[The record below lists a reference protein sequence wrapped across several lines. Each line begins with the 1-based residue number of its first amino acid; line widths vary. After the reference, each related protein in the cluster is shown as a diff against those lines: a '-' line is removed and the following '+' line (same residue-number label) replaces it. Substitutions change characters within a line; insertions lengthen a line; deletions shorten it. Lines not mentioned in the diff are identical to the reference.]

1 MAKGISLFSLKLK
14 LITGYLL
21 LVMLFGVVLTLL
33 VYERRKVEQT
43 TRRTE
48 KLVEQRAETE
58 RILLD
63 LLDLAFQGEQS
74 VAWETSDMDA
84 YRIKSDSVGIA
95 LDNLRLHLG
104 DSVQSRRVERI
115 SRLIDQ
121 KEEHLFAVM
130 EDIRALRE
138 HNRLVQERIPSIIR
152 QTTRQSAI
160 LSTQLQENIE
170 EERRKTGG
178 VKGVFRNKKRARAE
192 TDRKNDT
199 LLRHVQNSQTGSLR
213 ALADEVARNH
223 AENTTRLVA
232 HVDSLT
238 RRNAILNRQ
247 LGRLV
252 SEFGDADRRIREE
265 ALAHEMFGHKR
276 AFQTVSLLSIV
287 ALLCAVLFYILL
299 HRDIRARQHTR
310 LRLEKSYRRNAE
322 LLAVRKK
329 MMMTVSH
336 DLRLPLSAI
345 CGYAD
350 LLPDAR
356 RKESRLRYCA
366 AIKESSERMLTL
378 LNTLLDY
385 YRLDAG
391 KEQPDAAP
399 FRVRRL
405 TDTLAAEYAQQAAAK
420 GLEFHVAY
428 EGDDVVAL
436 GDRNRILQI
445 IGNLLSNAVKFT
457 ARGSISLHVAYHP
470 DELTVEV
477 ADTGA
482 GLTDEQQRRIFR
494 PFERLD
500 KADMLEGFGLGL
512 SIALA
517 LVELLHGKIRIRSVP
532 AEGSS
537 FVVTLPLPLYTE
549 EKARQPDNEVLN
561 IVPPPDLRVAIVDN
575 DPVLLAMTVE
585 MLSRHEV
592 YADGCRNARELL
604 ERIRTVDYDLVV
616 TDIVMSDVTGFELL
630 ELLRTSNIADA
641 QDVPVL
647 AMTARA
653 ECDAEEFTKA
663 GFAGCIHKPFSRDE
677 LFAAVRSCID
687 TRRQQGDISPD
698 FSVLLNGER
707 NDAEMLCLLA
717 QETETNM
724 TAFSKALH
732 NNNKPTLVALTHH
745 LLSLWELLRI
755 ETPLKAFRQLL
766 SDEETTEE
774 AIRAAGERVLAAGKR
789 LAEQA
794 ADRAKEVRV

>member
-1 MAKGISLFSLKLK
+1 
-14 LITGYLL
+14 
-21 LVMLFGVVLTLL
+21 
-33 VYERRKVEQT
+33 
-43 TRRTE
+43 
-48 KLVEQRAETE
+48 
-58 RILLD
+58 
-63 LLDLAFQGEQS
+63 
-74 VAWETSDMDA
+74 
-84 YRIKSDSVGIA
+84 
-95 LDNLRLHLG
+95 
-104 DSVQSRRVERI
+104 
-115 SRLIDQ
+115 
-121 KEEHLFAVM
+121 
-130 EDIRALRE
+130 
-138 HNRLVQERIPSIIR
+138 
-152 QTTRQSAI
+152 
-160 LSTQLQENIE
+160 
-170 EERRKTGG
+170 
-178 VKGVFRNKKRARAE
+178 
-192 TDRKNDT
+192 
-199 LLRHVQNSQTGSLR
+199 
-213 ALADEVARNH
+213 
-223 AENTTRLVA
+223 
-232 HVDSLT
+232 
-238 RRNAILNRQ
+238 
-247 LGRLV
+247 
-252 SEFGDADRRIREE
+252 
-265 ALAHEMFGHKR
+265 
-276 AFQTVSLLSIV
+276 
-287 ALLCAVLFYILL
+287 
-299 HRDIRARQHTR
+299 
-310 LRLEKSYRRNAE
+310 
-322 LLAVRKK
+322 
-329 MMMTVSH
+329 MMTVSH

-356 RKESRLRYCA
+356 RKEFRLRYCA

-391 KEQPDAAP
+391 KEQPDVTP
-399 FRVRRL
+399 FRVKRL

-420 GLEFHVAY
+420 GLEFHAAY
-428 EGDDVVAL
+428 EGDDVVTL

-457 ARGSISLHVAYHP
+457 VRGSISLHVAYRP
-470 DELTVEV
+470 EELTVEV

-500 KADMLEGFGLGL
+500 QADMPEGFGLGL

-517 LVELLHGKIRIRSVP
+517 LVELLHGKIRVRSVP

-537 FVVTLPLPLYTE
+537 FSVTLPLPLYTE
-549 EKARQPDNEVLN
+549 EKTQQPDNEVPDIIL
-561 IVPPPDLRVAIVDN
+561 PPDLRVAIVDN

-653 ECDAEEFTKA
+653 ECDTEEFTKA

-677 LFAAVRSCID
+677 LFAAVGSCID

-774 AIRAAGERVLAAGKR
+774 AIRAAGERILAAGKR

>member
-1 MAKGISLFSLKLK
+1 MSTFLRSFKLK
-14 LITGYLL
+14 LITGYIL
-21 LVMLFGVVLTLL
+21 LVMLFGVVLVLL
-33 VYERRKVEQT
+33 VYERRKAEQT

-63 LLDLAFQGEQS
+63 LLELAFQGEQS
-74 VAWETSDMDA
+74 VGWEPSDIDA
-84 YRIKSDSVGIA
+84 YRIKSDSLGIA
-95 LDNLRLHLG
+95 LNNLRLHLG

-115 SRLIDQ
+115 SRLLDQ
-121 KEEHLFAVM
+121 KEEHLLAVM
-130 EDIRALRE
+130 EDIRVLRE
-138 HNRLVQERIPSIIR
+138 HNRLVQERIPSVIR
-152 QTTRQSAI
+152 QTTQQSAI
-160 LSTQLQENIE
+160 LSAQLQENIE

-178 VKGVFRNKKRARAE
+178 IKGVFRNKKRAREE

-199 LLRHVQNSQTGSLR
+199 LLRHVQSHQAGSLR
-213 ALADEVARNH
+213 ALADEVASYH
-223 AENTTRLVA
+223 AENTIRLVA

-252 SEFGDADRRIREE
+252 AEFGDADFRIREE
-265 ALAHEMFGHKR
+265 ALAHELFGHRR
-276 AFQTVSLLSIV
+276 AFQTVSMLSIV

-310 LRLEKSYRRNAE
+310 LRLEKSHRRNAE

-391 KEQPDAAP
+391 KEQPDTAP
-399 FRVRRL
+399 FRVKRL

-420 GLEFHVAY
+420 GLEFHAAY
-428 EGDDVVAL
+428 AGDDIVTL
-436 GDRNRILQI
+436 GDRSRILRI
-445 IGNLLSNAVKFT
+445 IGNLLSNALKFT
-457 ARGSISLHVAYHP
+457 AHGSISLYVAYRP

-482 GLTDEQQRRIFR
+482 GLTDEQQRRIFQ

-500 KADMLEGFGLGL
+500 KADMPEGFGLGL
-512 SIALA
+512 SIVLA
-517 LVELLHGKIRIRSVP
+517 LVELLRGKIRVHSVP
-532 AEGSS
+532 SEGSS
-537 FVVTLPLPLYTE
+537 FVVTLPLPLYAE
-549 EKARQPDNEVLN
+549 GKVQQSDNESSSIML
-561 IVPPPDLRVAIVDN
+561 PPDLRVAVVDN

-585 MLSRHEV
+585 MFSRHTV

-604 ERIRTVDYDLVV
+604 ERIRTVDYDLIV
-616 TDIVMSDVTGFELL
+616 TDIVMTDVTGFGLL
-630 ELLRTSNIADA
+630 ELLRTSNLAETRE
-641 QDVPVL
+641 VPVL

-677 LFAAVRSCID
+677 LFAAVRSCIG
-687 TRRQQGDISPD
+687 TRRQQGDICPD

-707 NDAEMLCLLA
+707 NDAEMLCLLV

-732 NNNKPTLVALTHH
+732 NNNKQTLIALTHH

-774 AIRAAGERVLAAGKR
+774 TIRAAGERVLAAGKQ

>member
-1 MAKGISLFSLKLK
+1 MSTSSLRSLKLK
-14 LITGYLL
+14 LLTGYLL

-48 KLVEQRAETE
+48 ELVEQRAETE

-74 VAWETSDMDA
+74 VGWETSDMEA
-84 YRIKSDSVGIA
+84 YRSKSDSVGIA

-104 DSVQSRRVERI
+104 DSVQSGRVERI
-115 SRLIDQ
+115 SCLLDQ

-130 EDIRALRE
+130 KDIRALRE
-138 HNRLVQERIPSIIR
+138 HNRLVQERIPSVIR
-152 QTTRQSAI
+152 QTARQSAV

-178 VKGVFRNKKRARAE
+178 VKGVFRNKKRAREE

-223 AENTTRLVA
+223 EENTTRLVA

-265 ALAHEMFGHKR
+265 ALAQELFGHKR

-299 HRDIRARQHTR
+299 HRDIRARQHPR

-356 RKESRLRYCA
+356 RKEFRLRYCA

-391 KEQPDAAP
+391 KEQPDVTP
-399 FRVRRL
+399 FRVKRL

-420 GLEFHVAY
+420 GLEFHAAY
-428 EGDDVVAL
+428 EGDDVVTL

-457 ARGSISLHVAYHP
+457 VRGSISLHVAYRP
-470 DELTVEV
+470 EELTVEV

-500 KADMLEGFGLGL
+500 QADMPEGFGLGL

-517 LVELLHGKIRIRSVP
+517 LVELLHGKIRVRSVP

-537 FVVTLPLPLYTE
+537 FSVTLPLPLYTE
-549 EKARQPDNEVLN
+549 EKTQQPDNEVPDIIL
-561 IVPPPDLRVAIVDN
+561 PPDLRVAIVDN

-653 ECDAEEFTKA
+653 ECDTEEFTKA

-677 LFAAVRSCID
+677 LFAAVGSCID

-774 AIRAAGERVLAAGKR
+774 AIRAAGERILAAGKR

>member
-1 MAKGISLFSLKLK
+1 MSTSSLRSLKLK
-14 LITGYLL
+14 LLTGYLL

-48 KLVEQRAETE
+48 ELVEQRAETE

-74 VAWETSDMDA
+74 VGWETSDMEA
-84 YRIKSDSVGIA
+84 YRSKSDSVGIA

-104 DSVQSRRVERI
+104 DSVQSGRVERI
-115 SRLIDQ
+115 SCLLDQ

-130 EDIRALRE
+130 KDIRALRE
-138 HNRLVQERIPSIIR
+138 HNRLVQERIPSVIR
-152 QTTRQSAI
+152 QTARQSAV

-178 VKGVFRNKKRARAE
+178 VKGVFRNKKRAREE

-223 AENTTRLVA
+223 EENTTRLVA

-265 ALAHEMFGHKR
+265 ALAQELFGHKR

-356 RKESRLRYCA
+356 RKEFRLRYCA

-391 KEQPDAAP
+391 KEQPDVTP
-399 FRVRRL
+399 FRVKRL

-428 EGDDVVAL
+428 RPE
-436 GDRNRILQI
+436 
-445 IGNLLSNAVKFT
+445 
-457 ARGSISLHVAYHP
+457 
-470 DELTVEV
+470 ELTVEV

-500 KADMLEGFGLGL
+500 QADMPEGFGLGL

-517 LVELLHGKIRIRSVP
+517 LVELMHGKIRVRSVP

-537 FVVTLPLPLYTE
+537 FSVTLPLPLYTE
-549 EKARQPDNEVLN
+549 EKTQQPDNEVPDIIL
-561 IVPPPDLRVAIVDN
+561 PPDLRVAIVDN

-653 ECDAEEFTKA
+653 ECDTEEFTKA

-677 LFAAVRSCID
+677 LFAAVGSCID

-774 AIRAAGERVLAAGKR
+774 AIRAAGERILAAGKR

-794 ADRAKEVRV
+794 ADRAKEVR

>member
-1 MAKGISLFSLKLK
+1 MCRSVFLPLSVRPHGKVPFFQHNYKKIS
-14 LITGYLL
+14 
-21 LVMLFGVVLTLL
+21 
-33 VYERRKVEQT
+33 
-43 TRRTE
+43 
-48 KLVEQRAETE
+48 
-58 RILLD
+58 
-63 LLDLAFQGEQS
+63 
-74 VAWETSDMDA
+74 
-84 YRIKSDSVGIA
+84 
-95 LDNLRLHLG
+95 
-104 DSVQSRRVERI
+104 
-115 SRLIDQ
+115 
-121 KEEHLFAVM
+121 
-130 EDIRALRE
+130 
-138 HNRLVQERIPSIIR
+138 
-152 QTTRQSAI
+152 
-160 LSTQLQENIE
+160 
-170 EERRKTGG
+170 
-178 VKGVFRNKKRARAE
+178 
-192 TDRKNDT
+192 
-199 LLRHVQNSQTGSLR
+199 
-213 ALADEVARNH
+213 
-223 AENTTRLVA
+223 
-232 HVDSLT
+232 
-238 RRNAILNRQ
+238 RRNAVKRAVSKECSVTKNGQ
-247 LGRLV
+247 GRRPTEKTTRFFGTFKTARPDR

-265 ALAHEMFGHKR
+265 ALAQELFGHKR

-356 RKESRLRYCA
+356 RKEFRLRYCA

-391 KEQPDAAP
+391 KEQPDVTP
-399 FRVRRL
+399 FRVKRL

-420 GLEFHVAY
+420 GLEFHAAY
-428 EGDDVVAL
+428 EGDDVVTL

-457 ARGSISLHVAYHP
+457 VRGSISLHVAYRP
-470 DELTVEV
+470 EELTVEV

-500 KADMLEGFGLGL
+500 QADMPEGFGLGL

-517 LVELLHGKIRIRSVP
+517 LVELLHGKIRVRSVP

-537 FVVTLPLPLYTE
+537 FSVTLPLPLYTE
-549 EKARQPDNEVLN
+549 EKTQQPDNEVPDIIL
-561 IVPPPDLRVAIVDN
+561 PPDLRVAIVDN

-653 ECDAEEFTKA
+653 ECDTEEFTKA

-677 LFAAVRSCID
+677 LFAAVGSCID

-774 AIRAAGERVLAAGKR
+774 AIRAAGERILAAGKR

>member
-1 MAKGISLFSLKLK
+1 MPTSLYSIKFK
-14 LITGYLL
+14 LITGYTLL
-21 LVMLFGVVLTLL
+21 IMLFGVVLTLL
-33 VYERRKVEQT
+33 VHERREAKQT
-43 TRRTE
+43 ARRTE
-48 KLVEQRAETE
+48 ELVEQRAETE

-74 VAWETSDMDA
+74 VAWETSDMEA
-84 YRIKSDSVGIA
+84 YRSKSNSVGIA

-115 SRLIDQ
+115 SRLLDQ

-130 EDIRALRE
+130 EDIQALRK
-138 HNRLVQERIPSIIR
+138 HNRLVQERIPSVIR
-152 QTTRQSAI
+152 QTTQQSAI
-160 LSTQLQENIE
+160 LSTQLQENME

-178 VKGVFRNKKRARAE
+178 VKGVFRNKKRAREE

-199 LLRHVQNSQTGSLR
+199 LLRHVQSRQTGSLR
-213 ALADEVARNH
+213 ALADEVARNY

-265 ALAHEMFGHKR
+265 TLAHELFGHKR

-310 LRLEKSYRRNAE
+310 IRLEKSYRRNAE

-378 LNTLLDY
+378 LNTLLNY

-391 KEQPDAAP
+391 KEQPDTAP
-399 FRVRRL
+399 FRVKRL
-405 TDTLAAEYAQQAAAK
+405 TDTLAAEYAQQATAK
-420 GLEFHVAY
+420 GLEFHAAY
-428 EGDDVVAL
+428 TGDDVVTL

-457 ARGSISLHVAYHP
+457 AHGSISLYVAYRP

-477 ADTGA
+477 TDTGM
-482 GLTDEQQRRIFR
+482 GLTEEQQRLIFQ

-500 KADMLEGFGLGL
+500 KADMPEGFGLGL

-517 LVELLHGKIRIRSVP
+517 LVELLHGKIRVRSVP
-532 AEGSS
+532 AAGSS
-537 FVVTLPLPLYTE
+537 FVVTLLLPLYTE
-549 EKARQPDNEVLN
+549 EKAQQPDNEVPN

-575 DPVLLAMTVE
+575 DPVLLAMTME

-653 ECDAEEFTKA
+653 ECEAEEFTKA

-677 LFAAVRSCID
+677 LFAAVKSCID

-707 NDAEMLCLLA
+707 NDAEMLCLLV

-732 NNNKPTLVALTHH
+732 NNDKPTLVALTHH

-766 SDEETTEE
+766 SEEKTTEE
-774 AIRAAGERVLAAGKR
+774 TIRTAGERVLAAGKR

-794 ADRAKEVRV
+794 ADRAKEVQV

>member
-1 MAKGISLFSLKLK
+1 MHTSLRFLKLK
-14 LITGYLL
+14 LLMGYVL
-21 LVMLFGVVLTLL
+21 LVTLFGVVLALL
-33 VYERRKVEQT
+33 VHERRKAEQT

-48 KLVEQRAETE
+48 ELVEQRAETE

-63 LLDLAFQGEQS
+63 LLNLAFQGEQS
-74 VAWETSDMDA
+74 VAWETSNMDD
-84 YRIKSDSVGIA
+84 YRSKSDSVGIA
-95 LDNLRLHLG
+95 LDSLRLHLG

-115 SRLIDQ
+115 SHLLDQ
-121 KEEHLFAVM
+121 KEKLLFAVM
-130 EDIRALRE
+130 EDTRALWE

-152 QTTRQSAI
+152 QTTLQNAV

-178 VKGVFRNKKRARAE
+178 VKGMFRNKKRVREEA
-192 TDRKNDT
+192 DRKNDT
-199 LLRHVQNSQTGSLR
+199 LLRHVQNHQAGSLR

-223 AENTTRLVA
+223 AKNTTRLVA

-247 LGRLV
+247 LGCLV
-252 SEFGDADRRIREE
+252 AEFGDAEQRIREE
-265 ALAHEMFGHKR
+265 ALAHELFGHKR
-276 AFQTVSLLSIV
+276 TFQTVSLLSIV

-299 HRDIRARQHTR
+299 HRDIHARQHTR
-310 LRLEKSYRRNAE
+310 LRLEKSLRRNAE

-356 RKESRLRYCA
+356 HEESRLRYCT
-366 AIKESSERMLTL
+366 AIKESSERMLRL
-378 LNTLLDY
+378 LNTLLNY

-391 KEQPDAAP
+391 KEQTDIVP
-399 FRVRRL
+399 FRVKRL
-405 TDTLAAEYAQQAAAK
+405 TDTLAAEYAQQAIAK
-420 GLEFHVAY
+420 GLEFHAAY
-428 EGDDVVAL
+428 EGDDVVTL

-457 ARGSISLHVAYHP
+457 AHGSISLYIAYHS
-470 DELTVEV
+470 DELTVKV
-477 ADTGA
+477 TDTGV
-482 GLTDEQQRRIFR
+482 GLTDEQQRRIFQ

-500 KADMLEGFGLGL
+500 KADMPDGFGLGL

-517 LVELLHGKIRIRSVP
+517 LVELLHGKILVHSVP
-532 AEGSS
+532 TEGSS
-537 FVVTLPLPLYTE
+537 FSVTLPLLLYTE
-549 EKARQPDNEVLN
+549 EKIKQTDNEIPN
-561 IVPPPDLRVAIVDN
+561 IILSPDLRIAVVDN

-585 MLSRHEV
+585 MFSRHAV
-592 YADGCRNARELL
+592 YADGCCNARELL

-630 ELLRTSNIADA
+630 ELLRTSNITDA

-677 LFAAVRSCID
+677 LFVAVKSCID
-687 TRRQQGDISPD
+687 TRRQQRNICPD

-707 NDAEMLCLLA
+707 NDEEMLSLLA
-717 QETETNM
+717 QETEANM
-724 TAFSKALH
+724 AAFAGALH
-732 NNNKPTLVALTHH
+732 RNDKPMLVVLTHH

-755 ETPLKAFRQLL
+755 EVPLKAFRQLI
-766 SDEETTEE
+766 SDEETTEDT
-774 AIRAAGERVLAAGKR
+774 IRAAGERVLAIGKR

-794 ADRAKEVRV
+794 AERAKEVQV